1 MGGSQVQKGMGA
13 YGRVSGAEGNGCLWE
28 GLRCRREWVLM
39 GGSQGQKGMGAYGR
53 VSGSEGNGC
62 LWEGLRG
69 RREWVLMRGSQ
80 GQKGMGAYGRVSGAE
95 RTGCLWEGLRGRRDG
110 CLWEGLRGRR
120 EWVLMGGSR
129 GQKGMGAYGRGL
141 GGRREW
147 VLMGGVSGAEGNG
160 CLWEGSQGQKGM
172 GAYGRVSGAE
182 GNGCLWEGSPTWRG
196 DPNTLHFISADVP
209 STGVYFM
216 SYEWMKEKM
225 RGERSSAREL
235 RATEILLAGG
245 VAGMCNWLVA
255 IPADVLKSRFQTAP
269 ENHYKNI
276 LEVLREVLHSEGPCG
291 LYRGFTA
298 AMLRAFPANAACFLG
313 FEASMSFLN
322 WLIPETV

>member
-1 MGGSQVQKGMGA
+1 MAINSKTQTAPPVKNVIAGGIGGMCLILAGQPLDTIKVNLQTQPSPALGQQPLYNSTLHCFSKIIAREGIRGLYRGMGA
-13 YGRVSGAEGNGCLWE
+13 PLAVVTPIMSITFVGF
-28 GLRCRREWVLM
+28 GLGKSLQQTSPDSILRSWQVFVAGMLAGLSSTVLM
-39 GGSQGQKGMGAYGR
+39 APGERIKCLLQVQSVTLKKTFQGPLDCAQTLY
-53 VSGSEGNGC
+53 
-62 LWEGLRG
+62 
-69 RREWVLMRGSQ
+69 RELGI
-80 GQKGMGAYGRVSGAE
+80 
-95 RTGCLWEGLRGRRDG
+95 
-110 CLWEGLRGRR
+110 
-120 EWVLMGGSR
+120 
-129 GQKGMGAYGRGL
+129 RGL
-141 GGRREW
+141 
-147 VLMGGVSGAEGNG
+147 
-160 CLWEGSQGQKGM
+160 
-172 GAYGRVSGAE
+172 Y
-182 GNGCLWEGSPTWRG
+182 RG
-196 DPNTLHFISADVP
+196 TLLTLIRDVP

-298 AMLRAFPANAACFLG
+298 AMLRAFPANAVRAVG
-313 FEASMSFLN
+313 
-322 WLIPETV
+322 PESVQ